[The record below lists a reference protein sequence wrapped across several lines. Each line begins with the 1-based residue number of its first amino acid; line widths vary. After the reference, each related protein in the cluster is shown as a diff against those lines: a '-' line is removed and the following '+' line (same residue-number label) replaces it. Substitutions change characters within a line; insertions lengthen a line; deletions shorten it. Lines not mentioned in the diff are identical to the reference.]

1 MGAEVLGAVAVVQA
15 KPRRRANRIGDRV
28 FYGGMTLLMM
38 ASILLGF
45 RASYFPLGAKP
56 AALSS
61 GMIVAHGIVFSVF
74 LLLFGVQVALI
85 AARRVKLHM
94 TLGLTVYGLA
104 VLMLP
109 LGVLAAADEIRRD
122 LVGQSAFPVADP
134 YTFSLVSVMGMVM
147 FGTLLGWSYA
157 WRRRP
162 EMHKR
167 LALYAV
173 LSLMDAGIDRWPWAT
188 WGIRHEWSHWTYTGM
203 LLLPVA
209 YDLVSQGRVMGV
221 TMFAAPFV
229 WGLERLEIPL
239 GHTRVWHWVA
249 HLMLKHL
256 A

>member
-1 MGAEVLGAVAVVQA
+1 MGTEVLGAVAVRRV
-15 KPRRRANRIGDRV
+15 KPGHRTQERA
-28 FYGGMTLLMM
+28 FYGVMTLLAMGT
-38 ASILLGF
+38 ILLGF
-45 RASYFPLGAKP
+45 RATYFPLGAKP

-61 GMIVAHGIVFSVF
+61 WVIVTHGIVFSVF

-104 VLMLP
+104 VLMIP
-109 LGVLAAADEIRRD
+109 LGVVSAADEIRRD
-122 LVGQSAFPVADP
+122 LMGISAFPVADP

-147 FGTLLGWSYA
+147 FGTLLAWSYV

-173 LSLMDAGIDRWPWAT
+173 LSMMDAGIDRWPWAA
-188 WGIRHEWSHWTYTGM
+188 WGLSHDWSRWVYTGL
-203 LLLPVA
+203 LLLPVG

-221 TMFAAPFV
+221 TMIAAPFV

-239 GHTRVWHWVA
+239 GGTRAWHWVA
-249 HLMLKHL
+249 HWMLKHL
-256 A
+256 T

>member
-1 MGAEVLGAVAVVQA
+1 MGTEVLGAVAVRRV
-15 KPRRRANRIGDRV
+15 KPGHRTQDRV
-28 FYGGMTLLMM
+28 FFGGMTLVMM
-38 ASILLGF
+38 GTILLGF
-45 RASYFPLGAKP
+45 RASYFPLGEKP
-56 AALSS
+56 AALHSW
-61 GMIVAHGIVFSVF
+61 MIVAHGIVFSVF

-85 AARRVKLHM
+85 AVRRVKLHM

-104 VLMLP
+104 VLMIP
-109 LGVLAAADEIRRD
+109 LGVVSAADQIRRD
-122 LVGQSAFPVADP
+122 LLVAKPVGHPDA

-173 LSLMDAGIDRWPWAT
+173 LSMMDAGVDRWPWAT
-188 WGIRHEWSHWTYTGM
+188 WGVSPGWSQWVYTGL

-209 YDLVSQGRVMGV
+209 YDLASQGRVLGV

-229 WGLERLEIPL
+229 WVMEKLEIPL

-256 A
+256 T

>member
-1 MGAEVLGAVAVVQA
+1 MGTEVLGRVPVRRVKPGHRVQE
-15 KPRRRANRIGDRV
+15 RV
-28 FYGGMTLLMM
+28 FYGVMTLLTM

-45 RASYFPLGAKP
+45 RRTYFPLGAKP

-61 GMIVAHGIVFSVF
+61 WVIVAHGVVFSVF

-94 TLGLTVYGLA
+94 TMGLTVYGLA
-104 VLMLP
+104 LVMLP
-109 LGVLAAADEIRRD
+109 MGVVTAADEIRRD
-122 LVGQSAFPVADP
+122 LIMPSAFPVADP

-147 FGTLLGWSYA
+147 FGTLLAWSYV

-173 LSLMDAGIDRWPWAT
+173 LSMMDAGIDRWPWAA
-188 WGIRHEWSHWTYTGM
+188 WGLSQGWSHWVYTGM

-209 YDLVSQGRVMGV
+209 YDLASQGRVTRV
-221 TMFAAPFV
+221 TMIAAPFV
-229 WGLERLEIPL
+229 WVMERLEIPL
-239 GHTRVWHWVA
+239 GETRAWHWVA
-249 HLMLKHL
+249 HWMLKHL
-256 A
+256 T